1 MKMLTLKKIIFLTLL
16 LVLLT
21 SCSQDSDP
29 QQTTVAETTPVAPE
43 AEVRVPAEDK
53 TKEKAATL
61 GGTSWRLV
69 QIMSM
74 DDNTYKPDDPSRY
87 TLSFGTDGSMNVLAD
102 CNRGK
107 GSWTSESGS
116 QLQFGPIAAT
126 MAMCPPESLHDRYLS
141 QFEWVRSYVMKDGHL
156 FLATMADGSIIEFE
170 PADDD

>member
-1 MKMLTLKKIIFLTLL
+1 MKMLTLKKIIFLTLIS
-16 LVLLT
+16 VLLA

-29 QQTTVAETTPVAPE
+29 QQTAVAETTPVAPE
-43 AEVRVPAEDK
+43 VEAGVPAEEK
-53 TKEKAATL
+53 TIEKAGTL

-87 TLSFGTDGSMNVLAD
+87 TLSFETDGSMNVLAD

-107 GSWTSESGS
+107 GSWASESDS

-126 MAMCPPESLHDRYLS
+126 RAMCPPESLHDRYLS
-141 QFEWVRSYVMKDGHL
+141 QFEWVRSYVMRDGHL